1 MKFTIEAFNVKKS
14 SLLIPKNC
22 HDINPLHVSTCKKRD
37 DIPKMFLS
45 IYVTIVM
52 FKQRYAKAV

>member
-22 HDINPLHVSTCKKRD
+22 HDINPLHVSTCKKKTIFQRCFF
-37 DIPKMFLS
+37 P
-45 IYVTIVM
+45 YTIVM